1 VAFVLEFCDGFHAG
15 QKLFP
20 PKPRN
25 GDVMQRRTTL
35 IPPSLLALI
44 FVLAVPVAAPVDAR
58 ELGDGTIRERIREK
72 MEQFRSRRQERGA
85 ERRNDKSVD
94 AGGAASGSKTITV
107 NGVARSYIL
116 HMPEAGAAKSGPLPV
131 VFALHGAKGTAS
143 KIQSYLG
150 LDRVA
155 DREGLVAVYPQGI
168 DNTWNDGRTDSA
180 RASKRTQPGDDVAFL
195 NALVDELV
203 NQGVADSRRI
213 YISGLSNGGFMSLRM
228 ACEGGAKFAAY
239 APVIA
244 STPLGS
250 KDQCSWPKPLA
261 VVMVN
266 GTADPLVRFDGGEG
280 KFGLAGN
287 FAPPALAD
295 YFAGVNGCKKKD
307 TAPIADR
314 DTTDNSTVSVTTW
327 GGCVAGGAVSLYTV
341 NGGGHQAP
349 ATSGGR
355 DGWLADKF
363 LGPRNHDIDTAEVI
377 WAFFQK
383 FSR

>member
-1 VAFVLEFCDGFHAG
+1 
-15 QKLFP
+15 
-20 PKPRN
+20 
-25 GDVMQRRTTL
+25 MQHRTTWVRL
-35 IPPSLLALI
+35 SVLALI
-44 FVLAVPVAAPVDAR
+44 LALAAPAVAPVYAR
-58 ELGDGTIRERIREK
+58 EFGDGTVRARIREK
-72 MEQFRSRRQERGA
+72 IEQFRSQRQERGA
-85 ERRNDKSVD
+85 ERRDEKRSD
-94 AGGAASGSKTITV
+94 AGGAASGSKSITV
-107 NGVARSYIL
+107 NGVARSYIV

-155 DREGLVAVYPQGI
+155 DREGFVAVYPQGI
-168 DNTWNDGRTDSA
+168 DNTWNDGRADSA

-195 NALVDELV
+195 NALADDLV

-244 STPLGS
+244 STPQGS
-250 KDQCSWPKPLA
+250 KDQCRWPKPLA
-261 VVMVN
+261 VVMIN
-266 GTADPLVRFDGGEG
+266 GTADPLVRFDGADG
-280 KFGLAGN
+280 KFGLGGN

-295 YFAGVNGCKKKD
+295 YFAGINGCKGKD
-307 TAPIADR
+307 TTSLADR
-314 DTTDNSTVSVTTW
+314 DTSDSSTVSVSAW
-327 GGCVAGGAVSLYTV
+327 GGCRAGGAVSMYTV

-355 DGWLADKF
+355 EAWLADKF

-377 WAFFQK
+377 WAFFQR